1 MTIWRICQR
10 DVDTATVAEDV
21 HTAAR
26 RMESR
31 CVGTLVVL
39 DEHEHPIGIVTDRD
53 IALRVVGQGR
63 NPEETSVGDIM
74 TRSPKTLSESA
85 PISGALN
92 AMHAEGVRRLPVVED
107 AGRLVGMVTLDDVV
121 TQLAEEL
128 RHVAT
133 GIEESSPRTLAETA
147 K

>member
-10 DVDTATVAEDV
+10 DVDTATTAEGV
-21 HTAAR
+21 HAAAR

-39 DEHEHPIGIVTDRD
+39 DEHEHLLGIVTDRD

-74 TRSPKTLSESA
+74 TRSPKTLPESA
-85 PISGALN
+85 PISGALA
-92 AMHAEGVRRLPVVED
+92 AMHAEGVRRLPVVDES
-107 AGRLVGMVTLDDVV
+107 GRLVGMVSLDDLVK
-121 TQLAEEL
+121 QLAEEL
-128 RHVAT
+128 RQVASI
-133 GIEESSPRTLAETA
+133 IEESSPRSLAETT
-147 K
+147 

>member
-10 DVDTATVAEDV
+10 DVDTAAVAEDI
-21 HTAAR
+21 HAAAQ

-63 NPEETSVGDIM
+63 NPEETSVGDVM
-74 TRSPKTLSESA
+74 TRSLRTLPEGA
-85 PISGALN
+85 PVSGALA
-92 AMHAEGVRRLPVVED
+92 AMQAEGVRRLPVVDE
-107 AGRLVGMVTLDDVV
+107 AGLLVGMVSLDDVV
-121 TQLAEEL
+121 GQLAEEL
-128 RHVAT
+128 GHVAEVV
-133 GIEESSPRTLAETA
+133 GASSPRSLAEV
-147 K
+147 